1 MASPDRD
8 WLSHLGRHPRVAPY
22 SGRSVTRR
30 ADMPSDAATYC
41 VENFEPRPPQELV
54 CTVCKGVYRDP
65 VEGPCRHVF
74 CSICINGWLAVGT
87 IPGTGSCPLCRRE
100 MSASQVVPVVPLV
113 NNMIARLTIRCPNRE
128 TGCSAKVALE
138 SLNHH
143 LETCEFGRV
152 LCPNCEAPM
161 STSAMPAHWRE
172 CVALQQ
178 PLMRCTSDCCFSLF
192 SERQRDHNCIHEMR
206 IYINSLEQTRDML
219 RHQIDHTL
227 QCLSQ
232 LQSQIRELAA
242 RVETCAGRLRELTPA
257 PSLPKSSG
265 RGTYQ
270 WEYTQ
275 DSRLP
280 SWRQLNSTTSS
291 DSRASESLPS
301 GRRALLSAP
310 GPSSS
315 SWGLPAD
322 FPFSIL
328 EPQEEEPVQHCA
340 SAFKLFPNDNPTARL
355 FHDTDGPYCR
365 SHFKNTT
372 PPETSAID
380 AGAPGPTRVSFST
393 PSSALRTARKPQLT
407 FEFGVEQS
415 SQPPLPRSQ
424 SHSAFRVAPTL
435 TSTSTRLSV
444 PTVSEMLAAG
454 APLPATPPASSN
466 AAALAGAHTSTATI
480 DLATGYS
487 LEHHLYSR
495 VSDRWYPPST
505 ASFSMHADDVAS
517 SHRALPPAHRPQR
530 SSAADAVMEHGQH
543 GGGHLSS
550 FMRQLWE
557 SGKRYDGTNSPG

>member
-257 PSLPKSSG
+257 PSLPK
-265 RGTYQ
+265 
-270 WEYTQ
+270 
-275 DSRLP
+275 
-280 SWRQLNSTTSS
+280 
-291 DSRASESLPS
+291 
-301 GRRALLSAP
+301 
-310 GPSSS
+310 
-315 SWGLPAD
+315 
-322 FPFSIL
+322 
-328 EPQEEEPVQHCA
+328 VQHCA